1 MRRARFMSGVEALLS
16 RHATTSTVR
25 QNPPPQQHLLPCPA
39 ALSAYASAAPPCV
52 SVWIGETQAPKDHT
66 SEIPNQKPF
75 LGDQAKLNLAAVLD
89 SGRIQTHAKF
99 GPLCE
104 EILQNDLGV
113 QKALLVGSGTGA
125 QP

>member
-1 MRRARFMSGVEALLS
+1 M
-16 RHATTSTVR
+16 
-25 QNPPPQQHLLPCPA
+25 
-39 ALSAYASAAPPCV
+39 
-52 SVWIGETQAPKDHT
+52 SVWIGEEQAPKDHT
-66 SEIPNQKPF
+66 SNIPNQKPF
-75 LGDQAKLNLAAVLD
+75 LGDQAKLNLAAILD

-125 QP
+125 PP

>member
-1 MRRARFMSGVEALLS
+1 MSGVEASLS
-16 RHATTSTVR
+16 RHVTTSTVR
-25 QNPPPQQHLLPCPA
+25 QIALPSRAPVP
-39 ALSAYASAAPPCV
+39 ALSAYAYAAPTCV
-52 SVWIGETQAPKDHT
+52 AAVWIGEEQAPKDHT
-66 SEIPNQKPF
+66 SNIPNQKPF

-125 QP
+125 PP